1 MSTERRVILTGIIA
15 GAIVGA
21 VVPFLSNGAS
31 VRFFTDIEAR
41 IGYAVFAAF
50 VFMMFGGAAG
60 WAIGSLLVRML
71 ERRRAHRSG
80 G

>member
-1 MSTERRVILTGIIA
+1 MFTERRVILTGIIV
-15 GAIVGA
+15 GAIVGG

-60 WAIGSLLVRML
+60 WAIGSLVVRML
-71 ERRRAHRSG
+71 ERRRPPPSG